1 MKQRKGNTCKRGMR
15 KEGGHEGLGCESNL
29 SKDLNDVWEPGGK
42 TTLRRK
48 FYSGR
53 WKCKTSEVEGEPMTL
68 MSADK

>member
-53 WKCKTSEVEGEPMTL
+53 
-68 MSADK
+68 